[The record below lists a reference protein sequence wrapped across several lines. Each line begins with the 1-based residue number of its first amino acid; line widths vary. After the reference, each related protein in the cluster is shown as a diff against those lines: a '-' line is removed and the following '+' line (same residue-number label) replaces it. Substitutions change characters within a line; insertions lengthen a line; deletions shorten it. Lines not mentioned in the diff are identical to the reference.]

1 LVYITHDGNRVH
13 ELSCLVEGETR
24 AFSVEIRLDGA
35 VSKLKEKI
43 KSRIQHDLDSVDTNI
58 WQEIWLL
65 WSTVLE
71 EMSLVLSGTG
81 IDLRALEET
90 LLSTA
95 CKGHEYTIMNEHR
108 RLRE

>member
-1 LVYITHDGNRVH
+1 L
-13 ELSCLVEGETR
+13 
-24 AFSVEIRLDGA
+24 

-58 WQEIWLL
+58 LQEIWLL

-71 EMSLVLSGTG
+71 EMSLVLSRTG

-95 CKGHEYTIMNEHR
+95 CKGHVTNGYAQRITNTNAI
-108 RLRE
+108 L